1 MENTQGTSSTEISQ
15 TEVDAVSGVTSET
28 LYVQKFR
35 GGKLIYS
42 SSKEYETID
51 PVDSTFNQT
60 DQEVELPSVPEREN
74 QSRSKSR
81 SVSRSRSSSS
91 SPQPSTS
98 TAPTKKKKMARVKHT
113 LTQKQKEIFIKH
125 GFTQQLVDEVRGRK
139 QYPWTIDDIKNYV
152 LDYNIKHRKAQQKI
166 TAKGIETPVTPQL
179 PRKQPVPRKSPRT
192 NQSARLPKR
201 GVKGPKDG
209 GTKKHYRY
217 RPGTVA
223 LREIR
228 RYQKSTELLIR
239 KLPFQR
245 LVREIAQDFITDL
258 RFRPDAIS
266 ALQESSEAYLVG
278 LFEDTNLCAIHAK
291 RVTIMPKDIQL
302 ARRIRGERT

>member
-1 MENTQGTSSTEISQ
+1 MRKAQETSSTEISQ
-15 TEVDAVSGVTSET
+15 TEVDTVSGVTSET

-42 SSKEYETID
+42 SNKEYETID
-51 PVDSTFNQT
+51 PVDSTFGQA
-60 DQEVELPSVPEREN
+60 DQEVELPSAPEKEK
-74 QSRSKSR
+74 SKSR
-81 SVSRSRSSSS
+81 SVSKSRSRSRSS

-98 TAPTKKKKMARVKHT
+98 TAPTKKRKMARVKHT

-125 GFTQQLVDEVRGRK
+125 GFTQQLVDKVRGRK

-152 LDYNIKHRKAQQKI
+152 LDYNMKHRKAQQKI

-179 PRKQPVPRKSPRT
+179 PRKQPAPRKSPRT
-192 NQSARLPKR
+192 NQSARLPKAKGGR
-201 GVKGPKDG
+201 GTKDG
-209 GTKKHYRY
+209 GTKKKYRY

-223 LREIR
+223 LKEIR
-228 RYQKSTELLIR
+228 RYQKNTELLIR

-245 LVREIAQDFITDL
+245 VVREIAQDFKTGL

-266 ALQESSEAYLVG
+266 ALQEASEAYLVG

-302 ARRIRGERT
+302 ARRIRGE